1 MLATFT
7 AGSAAG
13 PGADACV
20 PAARSTSSA
29 ARTRVPKE
37 PARWVLNRAIMKHC
51 DVITRRLLDSPGRMT
66 YIDRAGARSYSTLRW
81 WTLSRNFAPTNA
93 RAAPRRG
100 ACGELPRP
108 DCPPRVARREDGLR
122 ADGQG
127 VDDGRR
133 SVNSRWARAPR
144 ASRCV
149 RRALAVRR
157 AGHQSFGTKTA
168 LPAHRPCVDDRR
180 RAVNDR

>member
-100 ACGELPRP
+100 VRAELSLS

-133 SVNSRWARAPR
+133 SVN
-144 ASRCV
+144 
-149 RRALAVRR
+149 
-157 AGHQSFGTKTA
+157 
-168 LPAHRPCVDDRR
+168 D
-180 RAVNDR
+180 